1 MSALPV
7 PAELDAIQDGFRHA
21 LAAGSVP
28 LDEEIDAR
36 ELLSEYLLKR
46 YNQLSNPRDL
56 NDAIEHTEAVLRRL
70 PPGSPKLAE
79 NYDTLSFLKVSE
91 YGITKALKD
100 LDSAVEM
107 SLTAKQEALKM
118 ALLETDPDKYFQIVN
133 NLGYAQS
140 QRHAESKVP
149 QDLEHAIA
157 CGREIIRLAPKSSSQ
172 YTMAVANLASRLRVR
187 YSVQHNIA
195 DHDEALRLISEQ
207 PGAPIP
213 GKYSRETQ
221 AVNLFQLA
229 ELSYQKYEKDGKL
242 ETLDEAIRQGTAAL
256 AELPDQ
262 HEKRPDVLRRVSQMH
277 AFRYDKTTDLAD
289 GKNAVLYAKMR
300 FQCLPPTHP
309 ATGTHLWQYLMYA
322 VYVTNASPHLADV
335 TESINE
341 TVKFMTMM
349 PEKYDRRETCQ
360 WLLGDLFSR
369 QYTLS
374 GRLEDLI
381 EVVEQN
387 RKVCLEHN
395 ERASREGSGDVAVE
409 KVYVLKRSLMKI
421 AKAPADNQIR
431 VLITGKLQGYFKS
444 ACDLSGVANA
454 PIALYNARWRELAM
468 YAEVLE
474 SNQSATINDIE
485 AKIKEMEL
493 ANLAK
498 DDTAKKNRERPWRP
512 KEYHTE
518 LGVRSLAIDPR
529 NKNIIFEMPA
539 LVQDIF
545 GYEDTKPLSM
555 FQFASREQKLER
567 ESRQKEAAEGKNPNP
582 SLCRICRKLKILKYS
597 ESGFVW
603 NEKVKYIPFG
613 NFNQLYSRRPCSVC
627 HLILSLISGPGH
639 SGLHPTLASIDPEVQ
654 GTSIEPVKLD
664 SGAEVLQVRYGL
676 REVGALRIVDR
687 NNLHQS
693 LRQGFQIEGG
703 VSPEDVFKNKT
714 GPTIR
719 KDQTVSI
726 PRIQRWLNN
735 CQHNHGRQCNGEVSS
750 PLKVPMMFIDVI
762 DDCLVHA
769 DSSVKYFALS
779 YVWGQNV
786 KMSETLQE
794 NYQARV
800 KKGGLSSALG
810 TSLPRTIQDA
820 ISLVKSLDGRYLWVD
835 ALCIVQDDSVNKQG
849 EINKMD
855 TIYSQAFATIVAVG
869 GLDANSGIPGI
880 RPDSRLPQD
889 VQSITISNGSP
900 NLEYI
905 SASKSNEQIHLV
917 TTPMSLSL
925 MLETSKWES
934 RAWTFQERLLSKR
947 CIYFSKDWAYFQCNR
962 EISNEVDVDVS
973 IQGPPSRTLENPLNE
988 LKLLKNMKEEQV
1000 FRGVHSAY
1008 MKLAEKYSVR
1018 ELSFH
1023 ADVLNAFSGVF
1034 SVLGGHLQGNTLFGL
1049 PAAFIDLA
1057 LLWTPARKLKRRE
1070 DVIKAPGLTGD
1081 PSQTVQSTC
1090 PTWSWAGYIG
1100 PVEYHIFTGDQT
1112 IPLPTPMVET
1122 FQIYRR
1128 GWLFSAH
1135 SYGKSTYQAL
1145 DPSSN
1150 IRFDGKVGWAENIQE
1165 TYTELRKSLKI
1176 SALGPE
1182 VLQFEAWTVPIQ
1194 SFRSATEIELL
1205 SNQENVHTSGQQGVY
1220 RLYDRNDKH
1229 CGLVFGLPTAK
1240 SSVDDKNP
1248 TLLVAI
1254 SRNEETGRS
1263 YKGPSRVEG
1272 EIPMFNRDVYPSAG
1286 PGSGMVNALVV
1297 SWAGSDVG
1305 ERVTVARIHAKAWEE
1320 AGAVENH
1327 VNLG

>member
-1 MSALPV
+1 MSGPPA

-21 LAAGSVP
+21 LAAGMVP
-28 LDEEIDAR
+28 LDEEIQAR

-56 NDAIEHTEAVLRRL
+56 YDAIEHTEAVLRRL
-70 PPGSPKLAE
+70 PPSSPKWAE
-79 NYDTLSFLKVSE
+79 SYDTLSFLKVSE
-91 YGITKALKD
+91 YGITKAVKE

-107 SLTAKQEALKM
+107 SLKAKQEALKM
-118 ALLETDPDKYFQIVN
+118 ELLGKDPDKYFQILN

-140 QRHAESKVP
+140 QRHAESRVP
-149 QDLEHAIA
+149 QDLDDAIA

-187 YSVQHNIA
+187 YSVRYNTA

-207 PGAPIP
+207 SAGPIP
-213 GKYSRETQ
+213 GKFSRETQ
-221 AVNLFQLA
+221 AVNLFQLS

-242 ETLDEAIRQGTAAL
+242 ESLDEAIRQGSAAL

-277 AFRYDKTTDLAD
+277 ACRYDKTKDLAD

-309 ATGTHLWQYLMYA
+309 ATGMHLWQYLMYA
-322 VYVTNASPHLADV
+322 VYVTNASSHLSDV
-335 TESINE
+335 AESITES
-341 TVKFMTMM
+341 VKFMAMM
-349 PEKYDRRETCQ
+349 PETYDRRETCQ
-360 WLLGDLFSR
+360 WLLGDLVSR
-369 QYTLS
+369 RYTLS
-374 GRLEDLI
+374 GQLDDLI

-409 KVYVLKRSLMKI
+409 KVYILKGSLMKI
-421 AKAPADNQIR
+421 AKAPVDNHIR
-431 VLITGKLQGYFKS
+431 VLITEKLRGYFKS
-444 ACDLSGVANA
+444 ACELSGVANS
-454 PIALYNARWRELAM
+454 PIALYNAHGRELAM

-474 SNQSATINDIE
+474 AKENATLDDIE
-485 AKIKEMEL
+485 AKIKDMEL
-493 ANLAK
+493 TSKAK
-498 DDTAKKNRERPWRP
+498 DEAAEKHRGKPWRP

-518 LGVRSLAIDPR
+518 LGVRSLAIDQR
-529 NKNIIFEMPA
+529 NKKIIFDMPA

-545 GYEDTKPLSM
+545 GYEDTRPLSM

-567 ESRQKEAAEGKNPNP
+567 DSREKEAAEGKNPNP
-582 SLCRICRKLKILKYS
+582 ALCRICRKLKVFKPS
-597 ESGFVW
+597 EEGFVW
-603 NEKVKYIPFG
+603 NEKVRFIPFG
-613 NFNQLYSRRPCSVC
+613 NFNQLYLRRPCTIC
-627 HLILSLISGPGH
+627 HLILALISGPGG
-639 SGLHPTLASIDPEVQ
+639 SGLHPTLVSIDPEVQ
-654 GTSIEPVKLD
+654 GTSIEPMKLD

-676 REVGALRIVDR
+676 REVGALRIVNMNDS
-687 NNLHQS
+687 HES
-693 LRQGFQIEGG
+693 LRQGFQIKNV
-703 VSPEDVFKNKT
+703 VSAEDVLKNKNS
-714 GPTIR
+714 PLLQ
-719 KDQTVSI
+719 KNQTVSV
-726 PRIQRWLNN
+726 PKIQKWLNN

-750 PLKVPMMFIDVI
+750 PVKVPMMFIDVI
-762 DDCLVHA
+762 DECLVHA

-779 YVWGQNV
+779 YVWGQKV
-786 KMSETLQE
+786 KMSETLQG
-794 NYQARV
+794 NYQARL
-800 KKGGLSSALG
+800 KKGGLGSTVG

-820 ISLVKSLDGRYLWVD
+820 ISLVKSLDERYLWAD
-835 ALCIVQDDSVNKQG
+835 ALCIVQDDSVNKQN
-849 EINKMD
+849 ELNKMD

-869 GLDANSGIPGI
+869 GLDANSGIPGV
-880 RPDSRLPQD
+880 RPDTRLPQD
-889 VQSITISNGSP
+889 IQSITISNNSP

-905 SASKSNEQIHLV
+905 PTGQSNEQIHV
-917 TTPMSLSL
+917 VSTPMSLSL

-947 CIYFSKDWAYFQCNR
+947 CIYFSKDWAYFQCNK
-962 EISNEVDVDVS
+962 EISNEVDADESV
-973 IQGPPSRTLENPLNE
+973 QGPPSRTLENPLND
-988 LKLLKNMKEEQV
+988 LKLLKNVKEEQF

-1008 MKLAEKYSVR
+1008 MKLVEKYSVR

-1034 SVLGGHLQGNTLFGL
+1034 AVLGRHLQGNTLFGL

-1057 LLWTPARKLKRRE
+1057 LLWTPSKKLKRRE

-1081 PSQTVQSTC
+1081 PSQTVQSAC

-1100 PVEYHIFTGDQT
+1100 PVEYHMFTGDQT
-1112 IPLPTPMVET
+1112 SPLPTHMVEC

-1128 GWLFSAH
+1128 GWLYSAH
-1135 SYGKSTYQAL
+1135 SYGKETYQAV
-1145 DPSSN
+1145 DSSSI
-1150 IRFDGKVGWAENIQE
+1150 IRYDGKLGWAENIQE
-1165 TYTELRKSLKI
+1165 TYTELRKCLKI

-1182 VLQFEAWTVPIQ
+1182 VLQFEAWTIPIQ
-1194 SFRSATEIELL
+1194 SFRSGTEMELL
-1205 SNQENVHTSGQQGVY
+1205 SNQENVHTSGEQGVY
-1220 RLYDRNDKH
+1220 RLYDKDDKH
-1229 CGLVFGLPTAK
+1229 CGLIFGLPTITP
-1240 SSVDDKNP
+1240 SGDDKNP

-1254 SRNEETGRS
+1254 SRNEETGRP

-1272 EIPMFNRDVYPSAG
+1272 EIPLFNRDVYPSAG

-1320 AGAVENH
+1320 AGAMEKH
-1327 VNLG
+1327 INLG